1 MDESRGASAGDC
13 KSEWNVAITG
23 DWSGEWMIGEV
34 GEESAG
40 AATGVAL
47 AATGVALA
55 ATVGDDWLSDGDWLS
70 NGLARIGDGLVGSRR
85 GSAERGMVGDA
96 TLR

>member
-13 KSEWNVAITG
+13 RSEWNGAITG
-23 DWSGEWMIGEV
+23 DWSGDWMLGEV

-40 AATGVAL
+40 VAL
-47 AATGVALA
+47 AATAG
-55 ATVGDDWLSDGDWLS
+55 GDWLSD
-70 NGLARIGDGLVGSRR
+70 GLARIGDGLVGSRR